1 MAKSDAAGKISE
13 TGKLLFQ
20 YHQAYRTQQ
29 NRDVPQKEFAAYI
42 GIDDKYYNHIYKGRQ
57 RPSKEIVRMLA
68 EFFDDLRFYD
78 AGGYPRGGTIHRHY
92 KPFSTAATQEKA
104 QRQIPR
110 QLTGDFPYC
119 FILRSVA
126 SWGTWS

>member
-78 AGGYPRGGTIHRHY
+78 AGGYPRPDPRLHLV
-92 KPFSTAATQEKA
+92 
-104 QRQIPR
+104 QRNWKDLPNGITKQIA
-110 QLTGDFPYC
+110 D
-119 FILRSVA
+119 IVA
-126 SWGTWS
+126 EYTTKKK